1 MEAITTGKYTHASFG
16 GYALVVPV
24 GAALGAVSV
33 YSVSKIADLIVK
45 RILNPDW
52 KVSESVR
59 NWCGGVI
66 YAATIPWL
74 VMSYLLADRISAAL
88 LRLIT

>member
-1 MEAITTGKYTHASFG
+1 MVAITTARHAHAGFG

-24 GAALGAVSV
+24 GATLGAVSV
-33 YSVSKIADLIVK
+33 YSVWRIVDPIFK
-45 RILNPDW
+45 RILNPSW

-66 YAATIPWL
+66 YAATIPWA